1 MGLISLNI
9 FMKIIPTTAFILG
22 GLWFLYDGLK
32 TNNQNEILIGIGL
45 AGVGAFLQYYYL
57 KRKFKE

>member
-1 MGLISLNI
+1 
-9 FMKIIPTTAFILG
+9 MKIIPTTAFILG